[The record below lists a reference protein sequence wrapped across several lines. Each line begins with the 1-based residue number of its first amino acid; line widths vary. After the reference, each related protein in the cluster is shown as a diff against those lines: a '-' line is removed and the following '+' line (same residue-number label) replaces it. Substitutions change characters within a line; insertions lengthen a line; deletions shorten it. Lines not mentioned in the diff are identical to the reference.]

1 MVFTRG
7 VVWKSLSLPLVGWN
21 PPTPHPTP
29 CRISY
34 IPTPYH
40 TVKILWCT
48 FTYLQPPLLPL
59 LSSPDFK
66 VLETHAN
73 DTTTIRRYRLVLSD
87 GMHSQVG
94 MLGTQLNYLFEDGQ
108 LRTNSL
114 IRITD
119 YTTNEVKGKTLV
131 IVLNC
136 EVVARDAALVGA
148 PKAFDAAQDLAA
160 HLSANT
166 RGTTTP
172 QDAVKRQRLDNPTGQ
187 LSNQTPGTARYQ
199 TTGPV
204 VRAETARVVPLARL
218 NPYQS
223 KWTIKARVT
232 SKGEMRTYQNAKGD
246 GKFFNFELADADGS
260 EIRCTAWRDE
270 ADKYFPQLTVGKVY
284 YISKG
289 SLKPKNP
296 KFNSTNHDYEITLER
311 STEIEEAEDD
321 HTILSVVY
329 NFLPIQAIAD
339 LPPNS
344 TVDIVG
350 ILETVEPWVEITTKA
365 GNALAKRNVVL
376 RDSSNASIELTLW
389 GEKASGELGQ
399 LLESEAPRKPVVA
412 CKGCRVSD
420 YNGKT
425 LSTGQTSTVQ
435 VRHHNLSLFVI
446 FLFCLFISTPTL

>member
-87 GMHSQVG
+87 GTHSQVG

-136 EVVARDAALVGA
+136 EVVARDAALVG
-148 PKAFDAAQDLAA
+148 PPRP
-160 HLSANT
+160 ST
-166 RGTTTP
+166 RPRTSPPTSP
-172 QDAVKRQRLDNPTGQ
+172 QPT
-187 LSNQTPGTARYQ
+187 SPQTPA
-199 TTGPV
+199 
-204 VRAETARVVPLARL
+204 A
-218 NPYQS
+218 
-223 KWTIKARVT
+223 
-232 SKGEMRTYQNAKGD
+232 
-246 GKFFNFELADADGS
+246 
-260 EIRCTAWRDE
+260 
-270 ADKYFPQLTVGKVY
+270 
-284 YISKG
+284 
-289 SLKPKNP
+289 
-296 KFNSTNHDYEITLER
+296 
-311 STEIEEAEDD
+311 
-321 HTILSVVY
+321 
-329 NFLPIQAIAD
+329 
-339 LPPNS
+339 LPPPRMPS
-344 TVDIVG
+344 S
-350 ILETVEPWVEITTKA
+350 A
-365 GNALAKRNVVL
+365 SALTIPRVNCPTRPRAR
-376 RDSSNASIELTLW
+376 RATRRPAPSSV
-389 GEKASGELGQ
+389 
-399 LLESEAPRKPVVA
+399 PRRPA
-412 CKGCRVSD
+412 WSP
-420 YNGKT
+420 
-425 LSTGQTSTVQ
+425 S
-435 VRHHNLSLFVI
+435 
-446 FLFCLFISTPTL
+446 PA